1 MDHKLRKWR
10 VAFLAMLVHYY
21 ETSYRVFGLQEPDS
35 VTAASNKY
43 KEENDT
49 FHAFLTDNF
58 VLEPGAG
65 HLTIATV
72 RDVYKEWKRAQV
84 GKAELKPKEITER
97 LRAVCDKRSTDKEF
111 WGIRQLTEDE
121 EGTDALRG
129 PVA

>member
-10 VAFLAMLVHYY
+10 VAFLSMLVHYY

-49 FHAFLTDNF
+49 FHAFLTENF

-65 HLTIATV
+65 PITHVVLKE
-72 RDVYKEWKRAQV
+72 VYNQWKTANKGHPV
-84 GKAELKPKEITER
+84 IKPKELVER
-97 LRAVCDKRSTDKEF
+97 MRATCDKRSTDKEF
-111 WGIRQLTEDE
+111 WGIRQLNE
-121 EGTDALRG
+121 EEEAESLRG
-129 PVA
+129 PAF